1 MTTRSE
7 TEAAARAGMICAGAM
22 VAQQVGLK
30 AARDT
35 IFLSSFSVTS
45 LPIMLAASALV
56 SIGFVL
62 LASRVMT
69 RVGPARLVP
78 GAFSVSGALLVA
90 EWALARSFPRGVAVA
105 VFLHVGTFG
114 AILISGFWLLVSE
127 RFDPRTAKRKVG
139 RIAGMGTL
147 GGLVGAL
154 VAERVT
160 AYGGVLA
167 TLPVLAALHFLCAG
181 AVRLLAQ
188 PVVAAAAGAS
198 APAAPLPVGTR
209 SPFDLVRR
217 DPYLGSVALLVVVGS
232 TVAAVMDYL
241 FKAQAV
247 AAHGQTATLMRF
259 FAIFYAGVGLIT
271 FALQALL
278 GRLSLERLGLART
291 AGTLPLAVAGSG
303 IAGLLAPGLAT
314 ATAMRG
320 AEAAVRGS
328 LYRLGY
334 ELLYTPVPRGQKRA
348 AKTFI
353 DVGLD
358 RVGDVVGAGLVKLAL
373 VAAPA
378 AAGAALNTAVVL
390 LGLIGVAIAWTLQR
404 GYVKALEASLL
415 SRAVELD
422 PAEVVDSITRAAVL
436 QTFVDRP
443 PAMEGAA
450 LSPLTIPVLGAADP
464 PETGFF
470 LVALAPRR
478 PAPEPPAR
486 PPSSPAAAPHPPDR
500 VAARLMDLRS
510 GEVSR
515 VRRALAEDALDA
527 LLVPQVIR
535 LLAWNDVAPDAMRAL
550 RAVAPRIVGQLVDS
564 LVDAEQQFAIR
575 RRLPHVLG
583 EAPSPR
589 TLAGLVQG
597 LEDRRFEVR
606 FSCARALTRLRDRD
620 EALRPSPDVVVAAVL
635 REAATDQGVW
645 QSRRLLDDPEDE
657 PPSSVDDL
665 VRARSNR
672 SLEHVFTLLSFML
685 PKEPL
690 RVAFRGLHTKDEGL
704 RGTALEYLETVLPS
718 PVRES
723 LWPFLDDDRA
733 PEAPRRSSAQ
743 VLEDLMRSSASIDLH
758 LSAPPRSRDDQG
770 GQDEGGQHD

>member
-1 MTTRSE
+1 MTGRSD
-7 TEAAARAGMICAGAM
+7 TEAAARAGMLCAGAM

-78 GAFSVSGALLVA
+78 GAFALSGALLLA
-90 EWALARSFPRGVAVA
+90 EWSLARAFPRGVAVA

-127 RFDPRTAKRKVG
+127 RFDPRTAKRRIG
-139 RIAGMGTL
+139 RIAGTATL
-147 GGLVGAL
+147 GGLLGAL

-167 TLPVLAALHFLCAG
+167 TLPVLAALHFVCAG
-181 AVRLLAQ
+181 AVRPLA
-188 PVVAAAAGAS
+188 PPEGRAAADPSPGA
-198 APAAPLPVGTR
+198 ALPEVTR
-209 SPFDLVRR
+209 SPLDLVRS
-217 DPYLGSVALLVVVGS
+217 DPYLRSVALLVVVGS

-271 FALQALL
+271 FALQALF

-303 IAGLLAPGLAT
+303 LAGLLAPGLAA

-320 AEAAVRGS
+320 VEAVVRGS

-334 ELLYTPVPRGQKRA
+334 ELLYTPVPRGQKRG
-348 AKTFI
+348 AKTII

-358 RVGDVVGAGLVKLAL
+358 RVGDVLGAGLVRLVL

-378 AAGAALNTAVVL
+378 AARAALTTAVVL
-390 LGLIGVAIAWTLQR
+390 LGLVGVAIAWALQR
-404 GYVKALEASLL
+404 GYLKALEASLL

-422 PAEVVDSITRAAVL
+422 PADVVDSTTRAVVL

-443 PAMEGAA
+443 LAAEGAA
-450 LSPLTIPVLGAADP
+450 PSPLTVPVLGAADP
-464 PETGFF
+464 PEAGLF
-470 LVALAPRR
+470 LLAMAPRR
-478 PAPEPPAR
+478 SPPEPPAR
-486 PPSSPAAAPHPPDR
+486 PPSSPLPVPRLTDR
-500 VAARLMDLRS
+500 VAARLLELRS
-510 GEVSR
+510 GEASR
-515 VRRALAEDALDA
+515 VRRALAEDALDP
-527 LLVPQVIR
+527 LLVPQAIR
-535 LLAWNDVAPDAMRAL
+535 LLAWDDVAPDAMQAL

-564 LVDAEQQFAIR
+564 LVDPEQEFAIR
-575 RRLPHVLG
+575 RRIPHVLG

-589 TLAGLVQG
+589 VLAGLVQG

-606 FSCARALTRLRDRD
+606 FSCGRALARLRDRD
-620 EALRPSPDVVVAAVL
+620 EALRPPPEVVVAAVL
-635 REAATDQGVW
+635 REAATEREVW
-645 QSRRLLDDPEDE
+645 QSRRLLDEPEDE
-657 PPSSVDDL
+657 QPPSVDDL
-665 VRARSNR
+665 VRARGNR
-672 SLEHVFTLLSFML
+672 SLEHVFTLLSLVL

-704 RGTALEYLETVLPS
+704 RGTALEYLESVLPS
-718 PVRES
+718 PVREG

-733 PEAPRRSSAQ
+733 PEGPRRPGAQ

-758 LSAPPRSRDDQG
+758 LSAPPPKAPPRD
-770 GQDEGGQHD
+770 